1 MTRRARKT
9 DSNHAAIRDGL
20 RAAGADVTDLS
31 GIGGGIPDLI
41 VSMFGVRA
49 WVDCKT
55 ANGKDTDAQRALWPK
70 LPGAVFVARS
80 VEEAV
85 WKMKELSQL
94 GVTL

>member
-1 MTRRARKT
+1 MTRRARRT

-31 GIGGGIPDLI
+31 GVGQGIPDLI

-55 ANGKDTDAQRALWPK
+55 ADGEETEAQRALWPK
-70 LPGAVFVARS
+70 LPGAVFVARDLD
-80 VEEAV
+80 EALF
-85 WKMKELSQL
+85 KMRELAQL